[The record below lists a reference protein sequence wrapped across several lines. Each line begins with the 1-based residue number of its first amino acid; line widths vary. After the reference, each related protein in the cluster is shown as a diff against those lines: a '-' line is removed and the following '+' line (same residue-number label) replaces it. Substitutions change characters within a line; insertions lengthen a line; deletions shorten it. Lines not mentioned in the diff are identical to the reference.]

1 MGRYLIYLFF
11 LGGVAGFG
19 LSIQYFDRTRVTR
32 YIALEPN
39 ILMHNHIR
47 AKANEA
53 GFHESDGTLII
64 LSFGAEDTQSILS
77 SLSSQLGQEP
87 AAVDTILSVLT
98 LCSIPD
104 PQRTI
109 SKLIRDVLRSGGQLL
124 YFEHVLNTA
133 RPDVAWWQRFWA
145 PVWACVFDGCRMD
158 RPSDIWIRDL
168 KIGGGDEGS
177 DTTTTTTTTWKEWKI
192 YDFPDE
198 DEEHLFCHRSGKFV
212 KI

>member
-1 MGRYLIYLFF
+1 
-11 LGGVAGFG
+11 
-19 LSIQYFDRTRVTR
+19 
-32 YIALEPN
+32 
-39 ILMHNHIR
+39 MHNHIR

-77 SLSSQLGQEP
+77 SISKDHHHP
-87 AAVDTILSVLT
+87 IDTILSVLT

-109 SKLIRDVLRSGGQLL
+109 SKLIRDVLKPGGQLL
-124 YFEHVLNTA
+124 YYEHVLSP
-133 RPDVAWWQRFWA
+133 RPDVAWWQHFWA
-145 PVWACVFDGCRMD
+145 PLWACAFDGCRMN
-158 RPSDIWIRDL
+158 RPSDVWIRDL
-168 KIGGGDEGS
+168 KIGGGGGGGEGS
-177 DTTTTTTTTWKEWKI
+177 DAWLEWKI

-198 DEEHLFCHRSGKFV
+198 DEETMFPHRTGKFV